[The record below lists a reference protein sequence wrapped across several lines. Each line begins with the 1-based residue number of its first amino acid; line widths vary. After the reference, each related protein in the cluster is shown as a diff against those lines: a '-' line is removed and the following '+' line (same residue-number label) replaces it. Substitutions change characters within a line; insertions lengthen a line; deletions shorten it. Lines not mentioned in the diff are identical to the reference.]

1 MPKIS
6 TYYLIEVTHHLAK
19 SAKDKGRFLFI
30 DKDGSTKSKQIAGQ
44 NHRSKP
50 ALNYE
55 LKPPA
60 KSKSKVVKHYQRV
73 DLDLSGDQVWAYCEQ

>member
-6 TYYLIEVTHHLAK
+6 TYVLCSVTHYLAK
-19 SAKDKGRFLFI
+19 SAKEKGRFVFI

-44 NHRSKP
+44 NHSTKP
-50 ALNYE
+50 PLNYE
-55 LKPPA
+55 LKPAA

-73 DLDLSGDQVWAYCEQ
+73 DLDLSGDLVWAYCEQ